1 MSASVA
7 TPPGPATGGV
17 AAPCAGGGEG
27 ADADDAAPPTGDD
40 VVRADDAVPSA
51 RDDAVPR
58 AGRRAARADDLV
70 VAGLEPFSSCD
81 WPGHLVATVFL
92 QGCPWRCGYC
102 HNTSIIDPRAPGESS
117 WAHVRAVL
125 ARRRGLLDG
134 VVFSGGEPT
143 RQAGLA
149 DAMREVRAA
158 GFGVGLHT
166 GGAYPRRVRE
176 LARAGLVD
184 WVGLDIKATPEK
196 FDLIT
201 RTRGSA
207 APAFAT
213 LAVLQEAGVPTQ
225 VRTTVDP
232 TILTDDDVARLT
244 AHLAELG
251 VAEHVVQTVRTD
263 GAPTEFVER
272 LAEHRRRNGVD

>member
-1 MSASVA
+1 MSFDVDVAPSVEVNTSADGGRGLAS
-7 TPPGPATGGV
+7 TGPGRESREPTESRKV
-17 AAPCAGGGEG
+17 R
-27 ADADDAAPPTGDD
+27 DARPT
-40 VVRADDAVPSA
+40 ASA
-51 RDDAVPR
+51 ES
-58 AGRRAARADDLV
+58 LV
-70 VAGLEPFSSCD
+70 VAGIEPFSSCD

-117 WAHVRAVL
+117 WAAVRTVL
-125 ARRRGLLDG
+125 ARRAGLLDG

-149 DAMREVRAA
+149 DAMGEVLAA

-176 LARAGLVD
+176 LVAAGLVD

-196 FDLIT
+196 FDLVT
-201 RTRGSA
+201 RTAGSA
-207 APAFAT
+207 KPAFET
-213 LAVLQEAGVPTQ
+213 LQILQEAGVAME

-244 AHLAELG
+244 EHLATLG
-251 VAEHVVQTVRTD
+251 VTHHVVQKVRTE
-263 GAPTEFVER
+263 GAPHDFVER
-272 LAEHRRRNGVD
+272 LTQFRREEDLSGGRINPLG